1 MKFLLWL
8 LWLLILPAN
17 LIFSQKEESEGTFS
31 GHMFGDYFYNI
42 NRDTSILS
50 IPYSALSG
58 SKDLNG
64 FQIRKIYF
72 TYDADI
78 SKEFTTR
85 FRLDAEPETKLPNG
99 KMGVALKDAYLR
111 WKNIFSGSDFYFG
124 LQPTPAFYTAVDFW
138 GYRLLEEAPLDL
150 RNIVPS
156 RDIAV
161 SLKGKLD
168 EKGIFNYWV
177 QLGNGTGNA
186 EFDKYKRIYAH
197 LHLVPS
203 ESFKI
208 ILYGDIKFRPKINYQ
223 ISDLYSGKLNNNF
236 YTTDLFLGY
245 SVKNSLRIGVEGFI
259 QRISNGYYIVSG
271 TNTIYKTKNTF
282 GFSVFQVYGIS
293 SLFEIIGRYDYFD
306 DNLSAG
312 LTGDSRNYFIFG
324 LSYKPNPDVSITPNL
339 LIETYERSLF
349 NQYYKSSVTAR
360 VTFYYSYHK

>member
-1 MKFLLWL
+1 MLLL
-8 LWLLILPAN
+8 LPAN

-42 NRDTSILS
+42 NRDVSISS

-58 SKDLNG
+58 KKDLNG

-72 TYDADI
+72 TYNADI

-85 FRLDAEPETKLPNG
+85 FRLDAEPETRLPNG
-99 KMGVALKDAYLR
+99 KMGVALKDAYLK
-111 WKNIFSGSDFYFG
+111 WKNIFPGSDFYFG
-124 LQPTPAFYTAVDFW
+124 LQPTPAFYTTVDFW

-168 EKGIFNYWV
+168 QKGMFNYWV

-197 LHLVPS
+197 LHLIPS
-203 ESFKI
+203 KSFKI
-208 ILYGDIKFRPKINYQ
+208 IIYGDVKFRPRINFQ
-223 ISDLYSGKLNNNF
+223 ISDAYTDKLNNDI

-245 SVKNSLRIGVEGFI
+245 YIKNTFRIGIEGFI
-259 QRISNGYYIVSG
+259 QTISNGYYIVSG
-271 TNTIYKTKNTF
+271 TNTIYKTKDTF
-282 GFSVFQVYGIS
+282 GFSVFYVYSLG
-293 SLFEIIGRYDYFD
+293 SLFDIVGRYDYFD
-306 DNLSAG
+306 DNMNTGSK
-312 LTGDSRNYFIFG
+312 GDSRNYFIFG
-324 LSYKPNPDVSITPNL
+324 FSYKPAPDVSVTPNI
-339 LIETYERSLF
+339 LIETYERTVY
-349 NQYYKSSVTAR
+349 NQYYQPSVTAR
-360 VTFYYSYHK
+360 ITFFYSYQQ

>member
-1 MKFLLWL
+1 MKFFLWFL
-8 LWLLILPAN
+8 FLFLLPAN

-42 NRDTSILS
+42 NRDTSISS
-50 IPYSALSG
+50 IPNNTLSG
-58 SKDLNG
+58 QKDLNG

-78 SKEFTTR
+78 TEEFTTR

-99 KMGVALKDAYLR
+99 KMGVALKDAYLK

-124 LQPTPAFYTAVDFW
+124 LQPTPAFYTTVDFW
-138 GYRLLEEAPLDL
+138 GYRLLEESPLDL

-168 EKGIFNYWV
+168 LKGIFNYWL

-186 EFDKYKRIYAH
+186 DFDKYKRIYAH
-197 LHLVPS
+197 LHLIPS

-208 ILYGDIKFRPKINYQ
+208 ILYGDIKFKPEINYR
-223 ISDLYSGKLNNNF
+223 INDVSSDKLNNNI
-236 YTTDLFLGY
+236 YTTDLFFGY
-245 SVKNSLRIGVEGFI
+245 SIRNTLRIGVEGFI
-259 QRISNGYYIVSG
+259 QKISNGYYIISG
-271 TNTIYKTKNTF
+271 TSTIYKTKDTF
-282 GFSVFQVYGIS
+282 GFSVFQVY
-293 SLFEIIGRYDYFD
+293 SLGPLFDIIGRYDYYD

-312 LTGDSRNYFIFG
+312 SRGDSRNYFIFG
-324 LSYKPNPDVSITPNL
+324 FSYKPNPDVSITPNIL
-339 LIETYERSLF
+339 VETYEKSL
-349 NQYYKSSVTAR
+349 NNKYYKPSVTAR
-360 VTFYYSYHK
+360 ITFFYSYHK